1 MRQITRFLR
10 LPTRERWLF
19 LQIICLLP
27 LTGLGV
33 HFFGF
38 NRWYAGLGRWVN
50 GATDHTN
57 VLTPSAAT
65 ATIRHTIRA
74 LQLAVRIGLY
84 GGNCLSRSLT
94 LWWLLRRQGLT
105 CDLRIGARQ
114 QAGQFQA
121 HAWVEYQGYTLNET
135 AQVYQMYRVFPQM
148 IVPNDRFFRG
158 SFSQSEPTPQKDLQ

>member
-10 LPTRERWLF
+10 LPARERWLF
-19 LQIICLLP
+19 LQFVCLLP

-33 HFFGF
+33 RLFGF
-38 NRWYAGLGRWVN
+38 NCWYARLGRWSN

-65 ATIRHTIRA
+65 ATIRGPVRA
-74 LQLAVRIGLY
+74 LQLAVRYGLY

-94 LWWLLRRQGLT
+94 LWWLLRQQGIT
-105 CDLRIGARQ
+105 CDLRIGTRQ

-121 HAWVEYQGYTLNET
+121 HAWVEYQGYPLNERM
-135 AQVYQMYRVFPQM
+135 QVYQEYTVFRQA
-148 IVPNDRFFRG
+148 IVPN
-158 SFSQSEPTPQKDLQ
+158 EPLFWSDSSLQRNKQ